1 MAARPQRLVPLTDS
15 ALSEL
20 RESRGPAMLAT
31 RAPDALKRLRHP
43 GLLPEDDFEWFI
55 ERERSLAD
63 RGSRQFSLLVVRFV
77 EPTADELEQLA
88 AIVMERLRTTD
99 LIGRLKGGALG
110 MLLADTLPDGAMVVA
125 ASVDN
130 AVTKL
135 GLRVESSIYVYPT
148 VDDDRPAPPG
158 PRGGA
163 ASGNGNGSASGNGH
177 ADGNGHSDGNG
188 KAGGNGH
195 AGGPA
200 PADVPARA
208 PWPMH
213 DLWTRMSV
221 PLPLWKRTV
230 DVVLSGLALVLLLP
244 VFAVVAIA
252 IRLDSPGS
260 VFFKQ
265 KRVGRAAMPF
275 KLYKFRSMVQDAER
289 MQPELRPL
297 NEQSGPVFKIRRDPR
312 VTRVGKWLRR
322 WSIDELPQLWNVLKG
337 DISLVGPR
345 SPTFEEVSEYE
356 RWQRRRLDIQ
366 GGITCI
372 WQVSGRSE
380 VGFREW
386 MRMDM
391 AYVSRRSFWL
401 DLKLLVRTLVA
412 VLTGRGAY

>member
-1 MAARPQRLVPLTDS
+1 MAARPQRLVPLTDP
-15 ALSEL
+15 AFEGLREL
-20 RESRGPAMLAT
+20 RGPITPAMLAA
-31 RAPDALKRLRHP
+31 RAPDALRRLQHP
-43 GLLPEDDFEWFI
+43 ALLPEDDFEWFI

-77 EPTADELEQLA
+77 DPTADELEQLV
-88 AIVMERLRTTD
+88 AILMDRLRTTD
-99 LIGRLKGGALG
+99 LVGRLKGGALG

-148 VDDDRPAPPG
+148 VDEDRPAPPKERG
-158 PRGGA
+158 PP
-163 ASGNGNGSASGNGH
+163 SGNGSANGNGH
-177 ADGNGHSDGNG
+177 ADG
-188 KAGGNGH
+188 
-195 AGGPA
+195 PA
-200 PADVPARA
+200 PADAAAHA

-230 DVVLSGLALVLLLP
+230 DVVLSGLALLLLLP
-244 VFAVVAIA
+244 VYVGVAIA
-252 IRLDSPGS
+252 IRLDSPGP
-260 VFFKQ
+260 VFFRQ
-265 KRVGRAAMPF
+265 KRVGRAARPF
-275 KLYKFRSMVQDAER
+275 MLYKFRSMVEGAER
-289 MQPELRPL
+289 MQPAMRPL
-297 NEQSGPVFKIRRDPR
+297 NEQSGPVFKIRMDPR
-312 VTRVGKWLRR
+312 VTRVGRWLRR
-322 WSIDELPQLWNVLKG
+322 WSLDELPQLWNVLKG
-337 DISLVGPR
+337 DLSLVGPR

-412 VLTGRGAY
+412 VVTGRGAY

>member
-1 MAARPQRLVPLTDS
+1 MAARPQRLVPLTDP
-15 ALSEL
+15 AFDEL
-20 RESRGPAMLAT
+20 RELRGPSTPAMRAA
-31 RAPDALKRLRHP
+31 RAPDALRRLQPP

-77 EPTADELEQLA
+77 DPTADELEQLA
-88 AIVMERLRTTD
+88 GILMDRLRATD
-99 LIGRLKGGALG
+99 LVGRLKGGALG

-148 VDDDRPAPPG
+148 VDEDRPAPPQERG
-158 PRGGA
+158 PP
-163 ASGNGNGSASGNGH
+163 SGNGSANGNGNGNGH
-177 ADGNGHSDGNG
+177 ADG
-188 KAGGNGH
+188 
-195 AGGPA
+195 PA
-200 PADVPARA
+200 PADAAARP

-230 DVVLSGLALVLLLP
+230 DVVLSGIALLLLLP
-244 VFAVVAIA
+244 LYVAVAIA
-252 IRLDSPGS
+252 IRLDSPGP
-260 VFFKQ
+260 VFFRQ
-265 KRVGRAAMPF
+265 KRVGRAARPF
-275 KLYKFRSMVQDAER
+275 MLYKFRSMVLGAER
-289 MQPELRPL
+289 MQPAMRAL
-297 NEQSGPVFKIRRDPR
+297 NEQSGPVFKIRMDPR
-312 VTRVGKWLRR
+312 VTRVGRWLRR
-322 WSIDELPQLWNVLKG
+322 WSLDELPQLWNVLKG
-337 DISLVGPR
+337 DLSLVGPR

>member
-1 MAARPQRLVPLTDS
+1 MAARPQRLVPLTES
-15 ALSEL
+15 GLSEL
-20 RESRGPAMLAT
+20 RELRSPAIPAMLAT
-31 RAPDALKRLRHP
+31 RAPDALSRLRHS
-43 GLLPEDDFEWFI
+43 GLLPEDEFEWFI

-77 EPTADELEQLA
+77 DPTMDELVQLA
-88 AIVMERLRTTD
+88 AILIERLRTTD
-99 LIGRLKGGALG
+99 LVGRLKGGALG
-110 MLLADTLPDGAMVVA
+110 MLLADTLPDGALVVA

-148 VDDDRPAPPG
+148 VDEDRPAPPDQ
-158 PRGGA
+158 RGGPP
-163 ASGNGNGSASGNGH
+163 SGNGSASGNGH
-177 ADGNGHSDGNG
+177 ADG
-188 KAGGNGH
+188 
-195 AGGPA
+195 PA
-200 PADVPARA
+200 PADAAARA

-230 DVVLSGLALVLLLP
+230 DVVLSGLALLLLLP
-244 VFAVVAIA
+244 VYLGVAIA
-252 IRLDSPGS
+252 IRLDSPGP
-260 VFFKQ
+260 VFFRQ
-265 KRVGRAAMPF
+265 KRVGRAARPF
-275 KLYKFRSMVQDAER
+275 MLYKFRSMVEGAER
-289 MQPELRPL
+289 MQPALRPL
-297 NEQSGPVFKIRRDPR
+297 NEQSGPVFKIRKDPR

-322 WSIDELPQLWNVLKG
+322 WSIDELPQLWNVFKG
-337 DISLVGPR
+337 DLSLVGPR
-345 SPTFEEVSEYE
+345 SPTFQEVSEYE

-391 AYVSRRSFWL
+391 DYVSRRSFWL